1 MPCKPFLLPLGVFF
15 LTAPLSAAPP
25 NDGKL
30 ENIVYG
36 QAGGHDLKLDLYLP
50 TTPAPARG
58 KGRPVVIY
66 IHSGGWRVG
75 SKAEGGRYAKLFT
88 DNGIAFA
95 SIDYRLSGE
104 AIWPAQILDSK
115 TAVRWTRA
123 NARRYGLDPA
133 RIGAFGASA
142 GGHLVA
148 LLGTTEGV
156 KALED
161 LGEGSPQASS
171 RVQAVCDVSGPV
183 DLSIPTHSLIG
194 KLAVSGE
201 MHATPQENPALYR
214 QTNPALYVKGGE
226 PPFLIVQGD
235 ADKLVLPKNA
245 LLLEAALKA
254 HGDRV
259 TVDMVP
265 GGKHIPLEGEPQ
277 LREIIVFF
285 MRHLG

>member
-1 MPCKPFLLPLGVFF
+1 MLSKPIFLALCVFS
-15 LTAPLSAAPP
+15 LAAPLAAAPP
-25 NDGKL
+25 DDGKL
-30 ENIVYG
+30 ENVVYG

-50 TTPAPARG
+50 AAPAAKG
-58 KGRPVVIY
+58 KGLPVVIY
-66 IHSGGWRVG
+66 IHSGGWRIG
-75 SKAEGGRYAKLFT
+75 SKAEGEQYARLFT
-88 DNGIAFA
+88 DRGIAFA

-133 RIGAFGASA
+133 RIGAFGTSA

-148 LLGTTEGV
+148 LLGTTAGV
-156 KALED
+156 EALED
-161 LGEGSPQASS
+161 RAQGSSQQSS

-194 KLAVSGE
+194 KLAVRGE
-201 MHATPQENPALYR
+201 LRATPAENPALYR

-226 PPFLIVQGD
+226 PPFLIIQGD
-235 ADKLVLPKNA
+235 ADKLVLPENA
-245 LLLEAALKA
+245 RLLEAALKA

-259 TVDMVP
+259 TVDLVP
-265 GGKHIPLEGEPQ
+265 GGKHIPLQGAKQ
-277 LREIIVFF
+277 RDEIAAFF
-285 MRHLG
+285 KRHLG